1 MTLEL
6 YRFFLVIAEL
16 QRQSN
21 TNKQNWKPCKM
32 QSINIIQSNKFRFKK
47 ENPNPNSR
55 GIKRSPSGRFLCSAG
70 LFQSLEKSSVPQT
83 TCHQKK
89 EQLRK
94 RAALFLLSAF
104 PVSTRSLPAFVGATA
119 SATQTRKKNA
129 GQCLRPPP
137 LMFWR
142 LLYRQPSTSIGTPEK
157 GLNIIICSADASL
170 VRLPLHAPVPTPPKK
185 GAPGPGW
192 LSVTATPPPVPQKKA
207 FYRC

>member
-1 MTLEL
+1 M
-6 YRFFLVIAEL
+6 FFKDTFFYKRINRQKRCNKADTIYKIHKSNIAIKI
-16 QRQSN
+16 
-21 TNKQNWKPCKM
+21 KQQKQK
-32 QSINIIQSNKFRFKK
+32 
-47 ENPNPNSR
+47 
-55 GIKRSPSGRFLCSAG
+55 KRSPSGRFLCSAG

-137 LMFWR
+137 LIFSAVALSPSHR
-142 LLYRQPSTSIGTPEK
+142 GLLRYRF
-157 GLNIIICSADASL
+157 
-170 VRLPLHAPVPTPPKK
+170 
-185 GAPGPGW
+185 
-192 LSVTATPPPVPQKKA
+192 A
-207 FYRC
+207 FE